1 MENIL
6 IYLAKASIL
15 LTIFFLVYHFLLR
28 KETFFSANRW
38 FLLLGIITSLTLPL
52 FIFTKIIWVEPI
64 PQDFSIPTEN
74 FSVTEFVPMEEPHF
88 EINWFYVIGGIYLA
102 GIFFLLGKFIKD
114 IFSLLKIL
122 NFKKPESQERF
133 KFIDTDKIQS
143 PFSFF
148 NYIIYNS
155 NSFKQNELENII
167 AHEKVHSS
175 QYHSLDML
183 FGQLFCIFFWFNP
196 FSWFHNKA
204 IAQNLEFIADSE
216 ALKQVSDKITYQKTL
231 LKVSAPDQCIP
242 ITNHFYQSLIKKRI
256 IMLNKNQSK
265 RRNSWKYATVL
276 PLLTL
281 FMLQFQVET
290 VAQEKEKVSYSVSS
304 AYSEGDSNT
313 DFNGIV
319 VMSSTSEKD
328 IQDYVAKFT
337 ASNKIKL
344 AYKGIKRNDKEEI
357 IEISFNYD
365 DFNGTSGSQKF
376 SNSGNPIDTILFEA
390 KKDENGKTTLK
401 ITDTSASDK
410 AIITKLATT
419 PAGKDSTYFIN
430 TKNIKDIKDQKPVL
444 VVVDGKVLGMS
455 DKVDLPTPN
464 SIVSITALKNET
476 SIKKY
481 GKDGK
486 NGVIEVV
493 TKKTTDSESSEI
505 KNQNSGYSTSYK
517 TYKPDNI
524 IKHITEDPNVDYEN
538 VVIIIDGKKST
549 MDELLKIKPD
559 DVVSTLSS
567 ENSIEIETKK
577 NKNPKLFKNT
587 KEPKVDFKINDNNS
601 GFIIHK
607 KSQVS
612 DFEFYSSTLKKNGVT
627 LKYSSI
633 KRNKAG
639 EITGLSLEIYRTEGN
654 KTSRSW
660 NSENA
665 IPDIFVGRRNGMLI
679 IMTEK
684 VKEKN
689 IEPKMFGLDNGDQ
702 VAFYDGNKFK
712 VPGYPTALLEN
723 ILILVNGKKAELSIF
738 KTLSRISS
746 VELIYENNEEKS
758 GLRTLK
764 ITTP

>member
-6 IYLAKASIL
+6 IYLAKASVL

-74 FSVTEFVPMEEPHF
+74 FSVTEFVPMEEPQF
-88 EINWFYVIGGIYLA
+88 EINWFYIIGGIYFA
-102 GIFFLLGKFIKD
+102 GILFFLGKFIKD
-114 IFSLLKIL
+114 IISLLKIL
-122 NFKKPESQERF
+122 NFKKPENQERF

-155 NSFKQNELENII
+155 NSFKKNELENII

-183 FGQLFCIFFWFNP
+183 LGQLFCIFFWFNP

-281 FMLQFQVET
+281 FLLQFQVET

-304 AYSEGDSNT
+304 AYSEGDSNK

-337 ASNKIKL
+337 ALNKIKL
-344 AYKGIKRNDKEEI
+344 AYSGINRNDKGEM

-401 ITDTSASDK
+401 ISDLSGPVIKKGSYVQTNNDSLIISKTS
-410 AIITKLATT
+410 
-419 PAGKDSTYFIN
+419 
-430 TKNIKDIKDQKPVL
+430 NIKDKIVL
-444 VVVDGKVLGMS
+444 IVVDGKIKGTS
-455 DKVDLPTPN
+455 DKVSLPDNN
-464 SIVSITALKNET
+464 SIESITVLKNET

-612 DFEFYSSTLKKNGVT
+612 DFEFYSSTFEKNGVT
-627 LKYSSI
+627 LKYSNI

-665 IPDIFVGRRNGMLI
+665 IPDIFVGRRNGMLV
-679 IMTEK
+679 IMEEK

-723 ILILVNGKKAELSIF
+723 ILILVNGKKAEPSIF

-746 VELIYENNEEKS
+746 VELIYEDNKEKS